1 MFYYS
6 SRLLNG
12 SYEVNNQFAEDE
24 QAPLLSNYD
33 SVKFLENEIR
43 LRLKDGYQRKMIK
56 EEIIMSLQILLNN
69 YHDLKLSE
77 HKNSINKYIVEECQ
91 NICSIH
97 LNEENVNQLW

>member
-6 SRLLNG
+6 SRLPKG
-12 SYEVNNQFAEDE
+12 SYGLNNQFADE
-24 QAPLLSNYD
+24 EHNPLFTNYD
-33 SVKFLENEIR
+33 SVKFLENEIK
-43 LRLKDGYQRKMIK
+43 LSLEEGQQRKLIK

-69 YHDLKLSE
+69 YYDLKLSE